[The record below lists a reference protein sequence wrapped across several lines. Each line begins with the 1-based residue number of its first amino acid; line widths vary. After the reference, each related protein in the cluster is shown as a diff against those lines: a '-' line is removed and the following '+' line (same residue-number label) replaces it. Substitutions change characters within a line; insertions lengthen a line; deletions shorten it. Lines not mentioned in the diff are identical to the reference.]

1 MYRQKGFTLIE
12 LVVVIV
18 ILGLL
23 AATALPRFIDLT
35 DDARLASVQ
44 GVAGGLRSATSLAKA
59 QWMVNGSSGA
69 VTVLM
74 DGVTVNVNASG
85 YPDADANGI
94 VQAIGGIP
102 DGYNFTPAGA
112 PDTGT
117 AMFTPTNGGSGTC
130 QAEYTAATGVVVARS
145 TCS

>member
-1 MYRQKGFTLIE
+1 MNRQTGFTLIE

-23 AATALPRFIDLT
+23 AAVALPRFVNLT
-35 DDARLASVQ
+35 SDARRASVQ
-44 GVAGGLRSATSLAKA
+44 GVAGGLGGAAALAKA
-59 QWMVNGSSGA
+59 QFIVNGSSA
-69 VTVLM
+69 ATSVLM
-74 DGVTVNVNASG
+74 DGITVNVNASG

-117 AMFTPTNGGSGTC
+117 AFFTPVNGGTGTC

-145 TCS
+145 TC